1 VTGLRL
7 RGAGAA
13 LAAGLACAPPPQPE
27 AGLEALLPDASRLP
41 GWRVVEGPVSYGPD
55 RLFDYLDGGAER
67 YLGLGF
73 RQLVHVRYQLGE
85 DPLACVRV
93 DLFDMGG
100 PSGAFGIYRS
110 ALPPDA
116 SHEPWCAE
124 GHRSGPVAAAWKGSL
139 YVHGE
144 ADDER
149 PELVATLGTLLAEVC
164 GGAPGEAVLPAFLE
178 PLPEE
183 GLVPGSERW
192 VAVNLLGHGFLPG
205 GVIASYR
212 LAGCEARLYYSE
224 LASEGAAEQALARL
238 HGEWA
243 RLAVLDEL
251 PSPGRGA
258 FRYSDE
264 RLGSGSAVVTGRFL
278 AGVHCDQPDLPADAQ
293 QRLLAALAAGLGAGG

>member
-1 VTGLRL
+1 VTGPWLL
-7 RGAGAA
+7 GAGAA

-27 AGLEALLPDASRLP
+27 AGLETLLPDASRLP

-100 PSGAFGIYRS
+100 AAGSFGIFRS

-116 SHEPWCAE
+116 TREPWCAE
-124 GHRSGPVAAAWKGSL
+124 GYRSGTVAAGWQGGL
-139 YVHGE
+139 YLHGE
-144 ADDER
+144 ADDGR
-149 PELVATLGTLLAEVC
+149 PELLGALGALMEHVC
-164 GGAPGEAVLPAFLE
+164 GRAPSEPGLPPFLD
-178 PLPEE
+178 PLPRE
-183 GLVPGSERW
+183 GLVAGSERW
-192 VAVNLLGHGFLPG
+192 VAADLLGHAFLPG
-205 GVIASYR
+205 GVVASYR
-212 LAGCEARLYYSE
+212 LEGRDARLFFSE
-224 LASEGAAEQALARL
+224 LGSEAAAEAALDRL
-238 HGEWA
+238 RAHWA
-243 RLAVLDEL
+243 ERTAVEAVRG
-251 PSPGRGA
+251 PGCGG

-264 RLGSGSAVVTGRFL
+264 RLGSGSAVSAGQFV
-278 AGVHCDQPDLPADAQ
+278 AGVHCDAPDLPPDAQ